1 MRIDENFDKLL
12 KKVYEFEK
20 KEFPMG
26 IGIIMQEG
34 ITNTLI
40 KFGNEILEDC
50 EKESD
55 LKCENKE
62 LIKQLEQA
70 KEIIKTFYE
79 YENERDSEINVDLL
93 LTEAKQF
100 FEGC

>member
-12 KKVYEFEK
+12 KKACEFEK

-50 EKESD
+50 D
-55 LKCENKE
+55 CENKE
-62 LIKQLEQA
+62 LRKQLEQA
-70 KEIIKTFYE
+70 KKTIKGLL
-79 YENERDSEINVDLL
+79 DLL
-93 LTEAKQF
+93 HNEAYRTRCYEEMQKAEQF
-100 FEGC
+100 IKEK